1 MKATKTLKVD
11 EKRLLAYAVAA
22 GAVLAAAGPAD
33 ASVVYGKVGYQLA
46 YNEGVYPVNIVD
58 KVGNKIFA
66 IFFVNSD
73 ALSTVVHPAK
83 VFHSNAFVMFPGLA
97 AEIGVGA
104 MLSVNGNAASK
115 LTRGDAVGGTSF
127 ATGASLFQIFNVN
140 GPNKTYGNFLQG
152 ADGYLG
158 FSIPAGNG
166 SNNFGWVHLDNFTV
180 APNVSS
186 YRVVD
191 WAYQND
197 GTAILAGEGATA
209 VPEPTS
215 SALALIAMGAAG
227 LAIYRKRKQDTQ
239 A

>member
-1 MKATKTLKVD
+1 MKVTTTLKVD

-46 YNEGVYPVNIVD
+46 YNEGFYPVNIVD

-66 IFFVNSD
+66 MYFVNSD
-73 ALSTVVHPAK
+73 ALTAGHPAN
-83 VFHSNAFVMFPGLA
+83 VFHSNAFAMFPGLE
-97 AEIGVGA
+97 AEVNVGA

-115 LTRGDAVGGTSF
+115 LTRGDAVGGGGSF
-127 ATGASLFQIFNVN
+127 ATGPSLFQIFNVN

-180 APNVSS
+180 APNASS

-191 WAYQND
+191 WAYQNN

-227 LAIYRKRKQDTQ
+227 LAIYRKRKQDAQ

>member
-1 MKATKTLKVD
+1 MKVTKTLKVD

-33 ASVVYGKVGYQLA
+33 ASVKYGAVGTQMPRNGSITVDIPGTAYTFGFVDLSATAPGPSHAFNSVAGAGMSPGVTGNFGFMATISSNAAKLA
-46 YNEGVYPVNIVD
+46 LQSPVGPS
-58 KVGNKIFA
+58 GNFNPNGA
-66 IFFVNSD
+66 ILFQTWQVNSK
-73 ALSTVVHPAK
+73 SY
-83 VFHSNAFVMFPGLA
+83 
-97 AEIGVGA
+97 
-104 MLSVNGNAASK
+104 
-115 LTRGDAVGGTSF
+115 R
-127 ATGASLFQIFNVN
+127 Q
-140 GPNKTYGNFLQG
+140 GNFLQG

-158 FSIPAGNG
+158 FRIPDANHTA
-166 SNNFGWVHLDNFTV
+166 NYGWIHLDNFTV
-180 APNVSS
+180 APNASS

-197 GTAILAGEGATA
+197 GSAILAGEGPTA